1 MRDCLENDL
10 PKLQEAIRM
19 EQAEREDYDTNFMKF
34 VTEEMQKYSL
44 HTNQFLNGWFIDLI
58 RLHNTLGEEK
68 KAAEETEEAMLEML
82 KEMINKM
89 KIDIVDERKEREST
103 EDTLLTLLE
112 DTCANLQIQS

>member
-1 MRDCLENDL
+1 
-10 PKLQEAIRM
+10 
-19 EQAEREDYDTNFMKF
+19 
-34 VTEEMQKYSL
+34 
-44 HTNQFLNGWFIDLI
+44 
-58 RLHNTLGEEK
+58 
-68 KAAEETEEAMLEML
+68 MLEML